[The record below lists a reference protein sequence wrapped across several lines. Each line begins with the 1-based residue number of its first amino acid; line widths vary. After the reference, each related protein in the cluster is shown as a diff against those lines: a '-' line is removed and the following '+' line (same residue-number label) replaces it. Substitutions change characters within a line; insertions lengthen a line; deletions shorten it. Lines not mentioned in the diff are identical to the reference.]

1 MSLARDIQ
9 AALPAWTGTD
19 RALAVK
25 LGTTPKRIAGE
36 RYRMKHAAPKERRT
50 WSDRV
55 VAAPELASQP
65 ATLLRAKARAR
76 TPAGEMPTALA
87 AMRSQ
92 ARSAECPTCRSSVGP
107 ECRDVPGEAFDLG
120 VHLARR
126 DVAGLPPT
134 PSVAI
139 LNTGV
144 RPQLV
149 DGAWIWGVP
158 HRKVRAGAK

>member
-19 RALAVK
+19 RALADK

-36 RYRMKHAAPKERRT
+36 RYRMKHAAPSERRT
-50 WSDRV
+50 WADRV

-76 TPAGEMPTALA
+76 TPAGDMPADLV
-87 AMRSQ
+87 AMRLQ
-92 ARSAECPTCRSSVGP
+92 ARSAECSTCGASSGA

-134 PSVAI
+134 PPVAA

-158 HRKVRAGAK
+158 HRKVRTGAK